1 MTTGLRL
8 DNQAVHGLGECPGCG
23 SPIHVVGS
31 SQEAI
36 IRWACVACRTVGS
49 APLTEED
56 GPETTGGGA
65 ERLAA

>member
-1 MTTGLRL
+1 MTGLRL

-49 APLTEED
+49 APLTEE
-56 GPETTGGGA
+56 GPDTGDGA
-65 ERLAA
+65 EHLAA